1 MDSGRSQIEE
11 NTMALIKVETLDK
24 VEIVGMD
31 TIPAIQCRHA
41 IWVED
46 DVTGEVFGGKQFHR
60 HVLTPDSDVSNE
72 PASVQAM
79 AAALFTD
86 EVKAAYAAKMAESDV
101 TAG

>member
-1 MDSGRSQIEE
+1 
-11 NTMALIKVETLDK
+11 MALVKKEALDK
-24 VEIVGMD
+24 CEIVNMN
-31 TIPAIQCRHA
+31 TIPMIQCRHA

-46 DVTGEVFGGKQFHR
+46 DETGEVFGGKQYHR

-79 AAALFTD
+79 AAAIFTD

>member
-1 MDSGRSQIEE
+1 MS
-11 NTMALIKVETLDK
+11 LIKKEALDK

-31 TIPAIQCRHA
+31 SLPAIQCRHA

-60 HVLTPDSDVSNE
+60 HVLTPDSDISNE

-79 AAALFTD
+79 AAAIFTD
-86 EVKAAYAAKMAESDV
+86 EVKAAYAAKMAEETV
-101 TAG
+101 

>member
-1 MDSGRSQIEE
+1 MS
-11 NTMALIKVETLDK
+11 LIKKETLDK

-31 TIPAIQCRHA
+31 SLPAIQCRHA

-46 DVTGEVFGGKQFHR
+46 DGVVIGGKQYHR

-72 PASVQAM
+72 PASVQAL
-79 AAALFTD
+79 AAAIFTD
-86 EVKAAYAAKMAESDV
+86 EVKVAYAIKMAELDV